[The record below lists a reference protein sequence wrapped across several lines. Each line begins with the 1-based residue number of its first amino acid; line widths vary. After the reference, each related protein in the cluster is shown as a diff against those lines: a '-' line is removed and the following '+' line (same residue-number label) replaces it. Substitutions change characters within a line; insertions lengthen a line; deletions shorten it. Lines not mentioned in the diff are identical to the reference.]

1 MPDIWHVH
9 RPRWLPAA
17 VLLAALPHGPAQAN
31 APGLACQAAIAVAE
45 REHGIP
51 DGLLQSIGLVES
63 GQRSAET
70 GTRLPWPWA
79 VNVAGEGQLAPD
91 RVAAIALV
99 ARAQGRGLRSVDIGC
114 LQINL
119 LHHPQAFASL
129 EEAFEPLA
137 NARYGGGFLLALRNR
152 LGNWPAAVAQYH
164 SAEPARGAEYQA
176 RVMAQW
182 SGAAGSAVAAAPRLP
197 VVRIRAD
204 AHAPLWALAGLAVA
218 VHRPTSP
225 IVGII
230 PVLPER
236 RDLSQPMIP
245 SGRSPRRS

>member
-1 MPDIWHVH
+1 MPDIWRVR

-17 VLLAALPHGPAQAN
+17 VLLVALPLGPAQAN

-79 VNVAGEGQLAPD
+79 VNAAGEGQLAPD
-91 RVAAIALV
+91 RAAAIALV
-99 ARAQGRGLRSVDIGC
+99 ARAQGRGLRSVDVGC

-129 EEAFEPLA
+129 EEAFDPLA

-152 LGNWPAAVAQYH
+152 LGSWPAAVAQYH
-164 SAEPARGAEYQA
+164 SAEPLRGAEYQA

-182 SGAAGSAVAAAPRLP
+182 PGAAALPQPAPRLAAVP
-197 VVRIRAD
+197 VRAD
-204 AHAPLWALAGLAVA
+204 SHAPLWSPAGLAVA
-218 VHRPTSP
+218 VYRPSTATVGYSP
-225 IVGII
+225 V
-230 PVLPER
+230 PPAR
-236 RDLSQPMIP
+236 RALIQPMIP
-245 SGRSPRRS
+245 LGRSPRPS

>member
-1 MPDIWHVH
+1 MSDLW
-9 RPRWLPAA
+9 RGRLPRRLPAA
-17 VLLAALPHGPAQAN
+17 LLLAALLPGPALAN

-70 GTRLPWPWA
+70 GARLPWPWA
-79 VNVAGEGQLAPD
+79 VNAAGEGQLAPD
-91 RVAAIALV
+91 RAAAIALV
-99 ARAQGRGLRSVDIGC
+99 VRAQGRGLRSIDVGC

-129 EEAFEPLA
+129 EQAFDPLA
-137 NARYGGGFLLALRNR
+137 NARYGGSFLLALRNR

-164 SAEPARGAEYQA
+164 SAEPTRGAEYQA

-182 SGAAGSAVAAAPRLP
+182 SGTAALPPPLPRMAAVP
-197 VVRIRAD
+197 VRAD
-204 AHAPLWALAGLAVA
+204 AHAPLWSSAGLAVA
-218 VHRPTSP
+218 VYRPTTT
-225 IVGII
+225 VAII
-230 PVLPER
+230 PARTARHALI
-236 RDLSQPMIP
+236 QPMLP
-245 SGRSPRRS
+245 PGRNPRRS

>member
-1 MPDIWHVH
+1 M
-9 RPRWLPAA
+9 RLPRRLPVA
-17 VLLAALPHGPAQAN
+17 VLLAMLPPGAARAN

-79 VNVAGEGQLAPD
+79 VNAAGEGQLAPD
-91 RVAAIALV
+91 RTAAIALV
-99 ARAQGRGLRSVDIGC
+99 ARAQGRGLRSVDVGC

-119 LHHPQAFASL
+119 LHHPQAFAGL
-129 EEAFEPLA
+129 EEAFDPLA

-152 LGNWPAAVAQYH
+152 LGSWPAAVARYH
-164 SAEPARGAEYQA
+164 SAEPLRGAEYQA

-182 SGAAGSAVAAAPRLP
+182 SGAAALPQPAPRLP
-197 VVRIRAD
+197 AVAARAD
-204 AHAPLWALAGLAVA
+204 PHAPLWSSTGLAVA
-218 VHRPTSP
+218 IHRPTT
-225 IVGII
+225 
-230 PVLPER
+230 
-236 RDLSQPMIP
+236 
-245 SGRSPRRS
+245 GRTPRRSWNLYWQ